1 MRISLSLI
9 LCVFILSQC
18 ADAEE
23 EESRLIKP
31 DQIISL
37 IHSSDLSQYTLTC
50 TDSEL
55 IATDA
60 RSNHVYIF
68 DYNTLE
74 VVESFGRN
82 GSGPG
87 EFNGA
92 LYSVADD
99 KSVYVYDS
107 GNQRINVFN
116 SDDWS
121 YQSVISVGRNVSRF
135 AVSSEHIYLSSPFT
149 RTETPFMKVNMDGE
163 TGYFGEKSEH
173 DFFGR
178 NIFNLLIHREKIIA
192 VSRTEPIIQFYN
204 MQGEFLDSHDIG
216 NEVHLTE
223 TLEFT
228 NQFYLNSEN
237 QSSTVVLF
245 GDAAVFDN
253 FLVINFLSRPG
264 GRLKTNNYFVYKIEG
279 NTLQKVAF
287 FETDVGT
294 GGFTR
299 TFCIHENKLYSNG
312 GQGGIDIYRF
322 DLTFLAVD

>member
-1 MRISLSLI
+1 MKLRFFNLYLFLKMRIFLSLI
-9 LCVFILSQC
+9 LCVFIPSQC
-18 ADAEE
+18 ADSDE

-37 IHSSDLSQYTLTC
+37 IHSSDLNQYTLTC

-60 RSNHVYIF
+60 ISNHVYIF

-135 AVSSEHIYLSSPFT
+135 VVSSEYIYLSSPFT
-149 RTETPFMKVNMDGE
+149 RTETPFMKVNMLLLDRE
-163 TGYFGEKSEH
+163 VKSISV
-173 DFFGR
+173 DNGD
-178 NIFNLLIHREKIIA
+178 N
-192 VSRTEPIIQFYN
+192 T
-204 MQGEFLDSHDIG
+204 
-216 NEVHLTE
+216 
-223 TLEFT
+223 
-228 NQFYLNSEN
+228 
-237 QSSTVVLF
+237 LF
-245 GDAAVFDN
+245 GITENEEGASEIVVFE
-253 FLVINFLSRPG
+253 L
-264 GRLKTNNYFVYKIEG
+264 
-279 NTLQKVAF
+279 A
-287 FETDVGT
+287 ET
-294 GGFTR
+294 
-299 TFCIHENKLYSNG
+299 
-312 GQGGIDIYRF
+312 
-322 DLTFLAVD
+322 